1 MKGVDLM
8 VISLVVSYLL
18 MIVLMFVGGV
28 IYYGVVTYKFAK
40 SHAINVGEYLDLN
53 RKYLDSRPYVKWYVS
68 VVRVLLTPVWFP
80 PRMIK
85 LVKDMETAYLD
96 SNK

>member
-18 MIVLMFVGGV
+18 MIVWTFVGVV
-28 IYYGVVTYKFAK
+28 IYCSVTTYNFTKA
-40 SHAINVGEYLDLN
+40 HNINVGEYIDTSN
-53 RKYLDSRPYVKWYVS
+53 KYLDALPNVKWHVTI
-68 VVRVLLTPVWFP
+68 VRVLLTPVWLP
-80 PRMIK
+80 IRMVRFIK
-85 LVKDMETAYLD
+85 ETEKAYLD

>member
-18 MIVLMFVGGV
+18 MIVWTFVGGV
-28 IYYGVVTYKFAK
+28 IYYGVATYKFSK

-53 RKYLDSRPYVKWYVS
+53 RKYLDSLPDVKWYVA
-68 VVRVLLTPVWFP
+68 VVRVLLAPVWCP
-80 PRMIK
+80 PLAIK
-85 LVKDMETAYLD
+85 LVKDMEKAYLD
-96 SNK
+96 SNR